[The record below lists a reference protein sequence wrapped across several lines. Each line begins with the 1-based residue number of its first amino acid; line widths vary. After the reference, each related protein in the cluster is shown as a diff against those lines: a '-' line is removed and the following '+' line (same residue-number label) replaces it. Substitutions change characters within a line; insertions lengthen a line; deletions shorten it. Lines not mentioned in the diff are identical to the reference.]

1 MFEIIQA
8 LAEPNR
14 FAILQLLQKSELPAG
29 KIADSFRDIT
39 RPAVSQ
45 HLGVLKNA
53 GLIVERREGTSRIYR
68 VRPEGFSKLKT
79 LLEDFW
85 DPKLEKLKF
94 AAEKEEKEKRRKS

>member
-1 MFEIIQA
+1 MFETIQA

-14 FAILQLLQKSELPAG
+14 FAILQLLQKQELPAG
-29 KIADSFRDIT
+29 KIAENFKGIT

-53 GLIVERREGTSRIYR
+53 GLISERREGTSRIYR
-68 VRPEGFSKLKT
+68 VQPEGFSKLKT

-85 DPKLEKLKF
+85 DPKLEKLKM
-94 AAEKEEKEKRRKS
+94 AAEKEEKKKRGKP